1 MYISKETFISM
12 LERMATNGTAPEE
25 GCSVFGVGY
34 EDAFSRLKNK
44 YLVEQFKRGMS
55 SEKFVIGPFGS
66 GKTHFLRQLMEIARD
81 MDCVTAEVIL
91 NKDIDFT
98 KSLIVYSEVIREIRT
113 PLLSEHGIRG
123 LLQAALDKARYQTN
137 DSSMQD
143 ILVNA
148 WVSGIDKVDF
158 KYKTFGTIIKKALL
172 AKLNNDDVIFDS
184 CCRWLEGDINDKSLS
199 KELNIPKIDTSS
211 NNLYAKHMMLSLFQ
225 FIRQAGFNGTVLCF
239 DEAEQGLSVD
249 KKKTEKIL
257 SMLQAGINAIAD
269 LKEGSALLM
278 YAFTPDLVDKMKT
291 FAALQQRISSP
302 PGRSFFD
309 GNVLAPLIDLTRRD
323 PLQDLQNIGGKLVSV
338 FYNIFADEVELSRE
352 ELLEY
357 VNQLA
362 LDILEK
368 EVSSSNRRDMVKNV
382 CTVLLG
388 ILETGKI
395 HAAAAYEN
403 SDIYEAEV

>member
-12 LERMATNGTAPEE
+12 LERMATYGTAPEE

-34 EDAFSRLKNK
+34 ENAFSRLKSK

-55 SEKFVIGPFGS
+55 SEKFVVGPFGS
-66 GKTHFLRQLMEIARD
+66 GKTHFLRHFMEIARD
-81 MDCVTAEVIL
+81 MNCVTAEVIL

-98 KSLIVYSEVIREIRT
+98 KSLIVYSEVVREIRT
-113 PLLSEHGIRG
+113 PLYREHGIRV
-123 LLQAALDKARYQTN
+123 LLQAALDKARYQVN
-137 DSSMQD
+137 DTYMQD
-143 ILVNA
+143 IIVNA
-148 WVSGIDKVDF
+148 WVSGLDKVDF
-158 KYKTFGTIIKKALL
+158 KYKTFGKIVKKALL
-172 AKLNNDDVIFDS
+172 AKLNDDDVVFDS

-199 KELNIPKIDTSS
+199 KELSISKIDTSS
-211 NNLYAKHMMLSLFQ
+211 NNLYAKLMMLSLFQ
-225 FIRQAGFNGTVLCF
+225 FIRQAGFNGTVVCF

-269 LKEGSALLM
+269 LRDGSALLM

-302 PGRSFFD
+302 PGRSFID
-309 GNVLAPLIDLTRRD
+309 GNVLAPLIDLTIRD
-323 PLQDLQNIGGKLVSV
+323 PLQDLQNIGRKLVSV
-338 FYNIFADEVELSRE
+338 FFDIFDDEVEISKE
-352 ELLEY
+352 ELLDY
-357 VNQLA
+357 VNKIA

-382 CTVLLG
+382 CSVLLG

-395 HAAAAYEN
+395 QAAATFES
-403 SDIYEAEV
+403 SDAYEAEV